1 MNLEKHASFHELSK
15 SNIEGLPRS
24 HKATKNVDL
33 AELQHLIIE
42 EKILHEIGHSKYKIR
57 ISKDLKEPLGKS
69 QSFSQRLFFY
79 VLFQSSKGYC
89 SIQLPNFPRKKYLN
103 TLVEVSVATLL
114 LLRII
119 LQPIE

>member
-57 ISKDLKEPLGKS
+57 ISKDLKEPLGKVNH
-69 QSFSQRLFFY
+69 FH
-79 VLFQSSKGYC
+79 KGYFSTPC
-89 SIQLPNFPRKKYLN
+89 FKVQKDTVVYNYLTFPEKNISTHL
-103 TLVEVSVATLL
+103 
-114 LLRII
+114 
-119 LQPIE
+119 